1 MPDQPC
7 EVLQEPSEAPQRPQR
22 ASQDAID
29 MVNIEQSE
37 PKAVTVPAKMMM
49 PEQPSRAAET
59 LEAETLEQML
69 EDGTQTL
76 GRF

>member
-1 MPDQPC
+1 
-7 EVLQEPSEAPQRPQR
+7 
-22 ASQDAID
+22 

-37 PKAVTVPAKMMM
+37 PKAATVPAMMMM

-69 EDGTQTL
+69 EDETQTL